1 MRIEIFR
8 ETSGVAVSTALKK
21 RAARSESERMSH
33 AKRRSPPEPEAIAAT
48 PDQIR
53 EAYLALTKTE
63 LARLASFARW
73 RFQALGRRRQA
84 RDPDELVTDAFL
96 AILDATRTWYPAK
109 AAFFVALIGA
119 WLDPGEDAAGHQAWV
134 QSLWEQVR
142 HEGAGVYVNFLEED
156 EGKERILDAYPS
168 ATFARLADI
177 KRRYDPRNVFKFN
190 QNIRPDRI
198 PGVGQ

>member
-1 MRIEIFR
+1 MHSLATKCRGGRLAGHADRDFR
-8 ETSGVAVSTALKK
+8 ETSGVALSTALKK
-21 RAARSESERMSH
+21 RAVRSESDRMSH

-96 AILDATRTWYPAK
+96 AILDGTRTWYLP
-109 AAFFVALIGA
+109 
-119 WLDPGEDAAGHQAWV
+119 
-134 QSLWEQVR
+134 
-142 HEGAGVYVNFLEED
+142 
-156 EGKERILDAYPS
+156 
-168 ATFARLADI
+168 
-177 KRRYDPRNVFKFN
+177 RRRSS
-190 QNIRPDRI
+190 
-198 PGVGQ
+198 